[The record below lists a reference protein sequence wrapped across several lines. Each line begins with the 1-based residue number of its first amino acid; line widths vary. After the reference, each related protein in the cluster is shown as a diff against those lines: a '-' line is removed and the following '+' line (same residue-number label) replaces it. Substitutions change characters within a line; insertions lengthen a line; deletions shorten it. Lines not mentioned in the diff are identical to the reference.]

1 MSFSNTFAAN
11 TGYYISSAEAAKIQ
25 KEVSKVGIRLLN
37 SNGLKNRTVFFFDAN
52 SSRKAYSIHRDRQ
65 IIIYRGLYVLLDDE
79 DQLAAVL
86 GHEISHSMDSYD
98 GIFRGFFHNLNNLCT
113 PRKYE
118 YKSDKRAVDYMVNAG
133 YNPVAL
139 IVVMS
144 KVFPQ
149 TRYEWCCTHPLTSRR
164 MMEVYEYIY
173 KKYPEFHLTKEG
185 AKFDKNMTSNLL
197 KLGIPLGFQ
206 WSILF
211 IGSFVQ
217 SRQVNLFG
225 DGLATKAVTCYSPFE
240 GYITIPLSVMSSAL
254 LSFVGQNYGAGY
266 FDRIKKGIKECILI
280 DIIFYIFI
288 LLITIPLIKYVPYIF
303 LPATDLE
310 GQAGEL
316 IKFYSNTY
324 LYIVTPSLI
333 LQGLL
338 QLSRS
343 SLQGIKKPMIPF
355 LSGVG
360 ELVARILVC
369 LFIPSLI
376 NPSNPFSNESYVGIC
391 FSTPSAWL
399 VSVLIMGLSSIYI
412 IFIKGLENSKH
423 ISLKNSNQ

>member
-1 MSFSNTFAAN
+1 
-11 TGYYISSAEAAKIQ
+11 
-25 KEVSKVGIRLLN
+25 
-37 SNGLKNRTVFFFDAN
+37 
-52 SSRKAYSIHRDRQ
+52 
-65 IIIYRGLYVLLDDE
+65 
-79 DQLAAVL
+79 
-86 GHEISHSMDSYD
+86 
-98 GIFRGFFHNLNNLCT
+98 
-113 PRKYE
+113 
-118 YKSDKRAVDYMVNAG
+118 
-133 YNPVAL
+133 
-139 IVVMS
+139 
-144 KVFPQ
+144 
-149 TRYEWCCTHPLTSRR
+149 
-164 MMEVYEYIY
+164 
-173 KKYPEFHLTKEG
+173 
-185 AKFDKNMTSNLL
+185 
-197 KLGIPLGFQ
+197 
-206 WSILF
+206 
-211 IGSFVQ
+211 
-217 SRQVNLFG
+217 
-225 DGLATKAVTCYSPFE
+225 
-240 GYITIPLSVMSSAL
+240 MSSAL

-324 LYIVTPSLI
+324 LYIITPSLI

-412 IFIKGLENSKH
+412 IFINGLENSNH